1 MLKYSDARHVSV
13 GLNILYGCSIKE
25 LPDPGGANNLV
36 LFIMS
41 AESFF
46 PKLRSPFGQVALDL
60 PCPEIGFGT
69 LHLVPLVQLIPKI
82 ARWRGQTVID
92 LMLSSVL

>member
-1 MLKYSDARHVSV
+1 M
-13 GLNILYGCSIKE
+13 E
-25 LPDPGGANNLV
+25 LPDPGGTNNLV

-60 PCPEIGFGT
+60 PCPEIACGT
-69 LHLVPLVQLIPKI
+69 LHLVPPPLVQLIPKI